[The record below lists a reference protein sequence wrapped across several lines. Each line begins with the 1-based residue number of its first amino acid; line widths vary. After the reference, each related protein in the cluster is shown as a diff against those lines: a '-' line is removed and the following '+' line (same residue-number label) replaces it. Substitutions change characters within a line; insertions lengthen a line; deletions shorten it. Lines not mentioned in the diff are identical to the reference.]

1 MDKKQI
7 INNMRQLVELE
18 YHSKLR
24 GIEATVD
31 ERYHKYQLDIVL
43 IDEAE
48 RRCLESF
55 AAMRKVA
62 ADRHGLVVDEV
73 VLNA

>member
-7 INNMRQLVELE
+7 INNMRQKAELE
-18 YHSKLR
+18 FHSKLR
-24 GIEATVD
+24 SIEATVD
-31 ERYHKYQLDIVL
+31 ERYHQYQLDIVL

-48 RRCLESF
+48 RRCLDSF
-55 AAMRKVA
+55 AAMRKAA

-73 VLNA
+73 TLNA